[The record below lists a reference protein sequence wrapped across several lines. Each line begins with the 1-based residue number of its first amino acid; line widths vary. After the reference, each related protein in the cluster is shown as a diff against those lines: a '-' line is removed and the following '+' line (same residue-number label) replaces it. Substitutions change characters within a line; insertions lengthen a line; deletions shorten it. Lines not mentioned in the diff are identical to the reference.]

1 MEVRQYLPLEVVLEF
16 YRFLFP
22 NSEGEI
28 YIYLY
33 VKLSTQATYVSWFL
47 YENHTNSLQV

>member
-16 YRFLFP
+16 YRVLFP

-28 YIYLY
+28 YIYICEIINPGYICIL
-33 VKLSTQATYVSWFL
+33 VF
-47 YENHTNSLQV
+47 